1 MHDDQTVNFQRRGW
15 WTRRLGYWTLLCG
28 LSGVFHTLCSARH
41 QTDQKGV
48 ALRIY
53 EWTEMRN
60 IVKTIN
66 NDYPA
71 LGTALP
77 CYRQDDHN
85 LQLSAFQCL
94 ECYMFGAD
102 DRPKLTMRF

>member
-1 MHDDQTVNFQRRGW
+1 MMTKRLISNDVGGGHDVSA
-15 WTRRLGYWTLLCG
+15 TLLDFAVWTFGSFSCP
-28 LSGVFHTLCSARH
+28 VFSTTSNRPERI
-41 QTDQKGV
+41 DRV

-85 LQLSAFQCL
+85 NQLSAFQCL
-94 ECYMFGAD
+94 ECYTFGAD
-102 DRPKLTMRF
+102 ARPD